1 MLVKHLS
8 TALVCVFLY
17 KFSQFCFTGNK
28 ADCGS
33 ERVVRKED
41 GERLAREYNVAF
53 METSAKTGLNVELTF
68 MAVAR

>member
-1 MLVKHLS
+1 MAAKHCLM
-8 TALVCVFLY
+8 FLH
-17 KFSQFCFTGNK
+17 KCNQCSCAGNK

-41 GERLAREYNVAF
+41 GERLAREYNVTF
-53 METSAKTGLNVELTF
+53 METSAKTGLNVELAF

>member
-1 MLVKHLS
+1 MS
-8 TALVCVFLY
+8 
-17 KFSQFCFTGNK
+17 GNK

-33 ERVVRKED
+33 GERVVRREE

-53 METSAKTGLNVELTF
+53 METSAKTGVNVEVAF